1 MPRPHLNPT
10 SEQRNLVKSMAACGI
25 PHEQIAKQ
33 VGIRSAKTL
42 RKYFRVELDSGM
54 PEANYQIARSL
65 FHKGQQGDVEAAKF
79 WLKCRAGWREYP
91 HFGTATGSLPPFVVA
106 KDDGVQQP

>member
-1 MPRPHLNPT
+1 MPRPKLNPT
-10 SEQRNLVKSMAACGI
+10 TRQRDIVKSMAACGV

-33 VGIRSAKTL
+33 VSIRSAKTL
-42 RKYFRVELDSGM
+42 RKHFRVELDTGAT
-54 PEANYQIARSL
+54 EANYEMAKSL
-65 FHKGQQGDVEAAKF
+65 FMKGKGGDVDAAKF

-91 HFGTATGSLPPFVVA
+91 NFGPVTGSLPAFVVA